1 MAPADLALLSRE
13 EIAAAFDPE
22 RAPQDWRN
30 DNARL
35 AIVSPPPRI
44 VAASPDML
52 AFFGADD
59 FDALEARLMQG
70 EGPSARRLRN
80 LAATLPVSAPSRL
93 ERMGFVL
100 DRRPTSVN
108 LRCARVS
115 GPGGATWLL
124 VSVPALGAASL
135 APPTPAD
142 VRDAPKPDE
151 PRLPDFGESP
161 PPKSR
166 FLWILD
172 QEGRF
177 GVAHPALAAAV
188 GANAPRRSETVETLL
203 RRVKLERGGELVRV
217 IAERQTFS
225 DIIVGWPLLGG
236 DRRRL
241 VALSAAPQFGRH
253 REFLGYRGFGV
264 LGEEVGAPRPREAAL
279 APERAE
285 EALSRETTLE
295 PSPTPGAAPFANGS
309 VAASEAASPAER
321 PFAPLAEAPAPQDDT
336 ASLMS
341 DSGPAFEDRAAAAG
355 LAGETPPHDEPR
367 AEPDGQVSELVETYL
382 EAAHAEHLEASPPR
396 EAPLAAD
403 GSESAPA
410 LPETG
415 EIAGR
420 ASAAEVIATHLE
432 TAHAEHLEASPPREA
447 PLAVDG
453 SEPAALPETGEIA
466 GRASAAEAIA
476 THLETA
482 HAEHLEAE
490 PPREASLAADG
501 SGSAA
506 LPETGQIEG
515 RGSAAEVIA
524 RHLETAHAEHLEA
537 PTLTD
542 AGEAGAAQADPP
554 QPDLTGR
561 TAASDAPPAPAE
573 RTAEIYVLRQ
583 PGPATALKIVP
594 IRPESVE
601 LSRSERDAF
610 REIAR
615 ALVGRPPSSR
625 DDRTGETDATN
636 PVASARG
643 LLDLAFG
650 PPVEPTAAKEGE
662 LAASGG
668 SDAEEVRRN
677 AGAVLDRLPIGVL
690 VARDARALYV
700 NRTLLD
706 LVGYR
711 DFAHFQASE
720 GLTAMFCGRDPQG
733 MTTEDAGAVP
743 IVRADGQTLSVD
755 GHAQAIGWDGSP
767 ATLIALRPSREA
779 ELQARLRAVEQEA
792 SMRNGAASDIQAM
805 LDRATDGAVTLDSA
819 GRILSLNHPAE
830 RLFGYDQNEI
840 AGESVLMLLAP
851 QSHPETTARLE
862 SLSRTGESEA
872 LLRPLQVVGRDRSG
886 APLALAMTLARIGPS
901 EAPHFCALV
910 RDLSRDREAERRL
923 IAARDAAEAASA
935 AKTDFLAQVSHE
947 IRTPLHAILGFAE
960 VMMEERFGPVGN
972 ERYKDYLKDI
982 HASGAHVM
990 SLADDL
996 LDLSKIE
1003 AGKLELSFAPVDAN
1017 GLIRECVS
1025 LMQPQAARERVIVRV
1040 SLYDRLPRV
1049 MVDERS
1055 LKQIMLNLMS
1065 NAVKFNEPGGQVIIS
1080 TAVDAAGQAVIRV
1093 RDTGVGM
1100 NETEVGLALAPFSQ
1114 VGRAHGKNGAGLG
1127 LPLTKALVEAN
1138 KAEFSIKSR
1147 REQGTLI
1154 EIAFPNVQAAQ

>member
-1 MAPADLALLSRE
+1 MAPADLALPRKE
-13 EIAAAFDPE
+13 AADQQW
-22 RAPQDWRN
+22 APQDWRS
-30 DNARL
+30 DNARA
-35 AIVSPPPRI
+35 AIVGPPARI
-44 VAASPDML
+44 VAASPAML
-52 AFFGADD
+52 ALFGADD
-59 FDALEARLMQG
+59 LDALEARLMRG
-70 EGPSARRLRN
+70 EGPSARRLRH
-80 LAATLPVSAPSRL
+80 LAATLPVGEPSRL
-93 ERMGFVL
+93 ERMSFVL

-108 LRCARVS
+108 LRCARAS
-115 GPGGATWLL
+115 APGGATWLL
-124 VSVPALGAASL
+124 VSVPALGAANL

-142 VRDAPKPDE
+142 VRDVLKPDE
-151 PRLPDFGESP
+151 PAPPDFSEAP
-161 PPKSR
+161 PSKSR
-166 FLWILD
+166 FLWTLD
-172 QEGRF
+172 DDGRF
-177 GVAHPALAAAV
+177 GAAHPALAAAV
-188 GANAPRRSETVETLL
+188 GANAPRRGETVETLL
-203 RRVKLERGGELVRV
+203 RRAKLECGVELVRAV
-217 IAERQTFS
+217 AERRTFS
-225 DIIVGWPLLGG
+225 DIIVGWPLVGG

-241 VALSAAPQFGRH
+241 IALSAAPLFGRH

-264 LGEEVGAPRPREAAL
+264 LGEEVDAPRPQEGAL
-279 APERAE
+279 GPEPAE
-285 EALSRETTLE
+285 EALLRETTALE
-295 PSPTPGAAPFANGS
+295 PSPPPGAAPPADGS
-309 VAASEAASPAER
+309 VAASETASPAER
-321 PFAPLAEAPAPQDDT
+321 PFAPLIEALAPRDDG
-336 ASLMS
+336 ASLTS
-341 DSGPAFEDRAAAAG
+341 NSGPPFEDSATAAE
-355 LAGETPPHDEPR
+355 LAGEASPHDEPR
-367 AEPDGQVSELVETYL
+367 AEPERQVSAAELVRTG
-382 EAAHAEHLEASPPR
+382 HLEALPPP
-396 EAPLAAD
+396 EASLAAD

-415 EIAGR
+415 VIEGA
-420 ASAAEVIATHLE
+420 ASAAQVIETRLE
-432 TAHAEHLEASPPREA
+432 TAPMDHFVAPPPPETSLEA
-447 PLAVDG
+447 DG
-453 SEPAALPETGEIA
+453 SEPAPALN
-466 GRASAAEAIA
+466 
-476 THLETA
+476 
-482 HAEHLEAE
+482 
-490 PPREASLAADG
+490 
-501 SGSAA
+501 
-506 LPETGQIEG
+506 
-515 RGSAAEVIA
+515 
-524 RHLETAHAEHLEA
+524 
-537 PTLTD
+537 D
-542 AGEAGAAQADPP
+542 AGEAGVAQARPP
-554 QPDLTGR
+554 KPDLAGR

-583 PGPATALKIVP
+583 LGSTMASKIVP

-625 DDRTGETDATN
+625 DERTGEVN
-636 PVASARG
+636 PVASARD

-650 PPVEPTAAKEGE
+650 SPVEPMAAKEGE
-662 LAASGG
+662 LPAPGG
-668 SDAEEVRRN
+668 GGAEEFRRN
-677 AGAVLDRLPIGVL
+677 ADAVLDRLPIGVL

-720 GLTAMFCGRDPQG
+720 GLTAMFRGRDPQG
-733 MTTEDAGAVP
+733 MTTEGAGAVP

-755 GHAQAIGWDGSP
+755 GHAQAIAWDGAP
-767 ATLIALRPSREA
+767 ATLIALRRSPEA

-792 SMRNGAASDIQAM
+792 SMRNGAASDLQAM
-805 LDRATDGAVTLDSA
+805 LDHATDGAVTLDSA
-819 GRILSLNHPAE
+819 GRILSLNPSAE
-830 RLFGYDQNEI
+830 RLFGYQGNEI
-840 AGESVLMLLAP
+840 AGDSLLLLLAP

-862 SLSRTGESEA
+862 SLSRAGESEA

-886 APLALAMTLARIGPS
+886 APLALAMTLARIGPN

-910 RDLSRDREAERRL
+910 RDLSREREAERRL
-923 IAARDAAEAASA
+923 IAARNAAEAASA
-935 AKTDFLAQVSHE
+935 AKTEFLAQVSHE

-960 VMMEERFGPVGN
+960 VMMEERFGPMGN

-1003 AGKLELSFAPVDAN
+1003 AGKLELIFAPVDAN
-1017 GLIRECVS
+1017 GVIRDCVS
-1025 LMQPQAARERVIVRV
+1025 LMQPQAARERVIMRV

-1100 NETEVGLALAPFSQ
+1100 NETEVGLALAPFGQ
-1114 VGRAHGKNGAGLG
+1114 VGRANGKNGAGLG

>member
-13 EIAAAFDPE
+13 EVAGAFDPE

-30 DNARL
+30 DTARL
-35 AIVSPPPRI
+35 AIVSPPARI
-44 VAASPDML
+44 VAASPAML
-52 AFFGADD
+52 ALFGADD

-70 EGPSARRLRN
+70 EGPSARRLRH
-80 LAATLPVSAPSRL
+80 LAATLPVGEPSRL

-115 GPGGATWLL
+115 APGGATWLL

-151 PRLPDFGESP
+151 PPLPDFGESP

-166 FLWILD
+166 FLWVLD

-177 GVAHPALAAAV
+177 GAAHPALAAAV
-188 GANAPRRSETVETLL
+188 GANAPRRGETVETLL
-203 RRVKLERGGELVRV
+203 RRAKLERGGELVRV
-217 IAERQTFS
+217 TAERQTFS
-225 DIIVGWPLLGG
+225 DIMVGWPLLGG

-264 LGEEVGAPRPREAAL
+264 LGEEVDAPRPQEADL
-279 APERAE
+279 TPEPAE
-285 EALSRETTLE
+285 EALPRETTTLE
-295 PSPTPGAAPFANGS
+295 PSPTPGAAPPADGS
-309 VAASEAASPAER
+309 VAASEAASPAEQPIAR
-321 PFAPLAEAPAPQDDT
+321 LAEAPALQDEG
-336 ASLMS
+336 ASLAS
-341 DSGPAFEDRAAAAG
+341 DSGPPFEDGAAAAG

-367 AEPDGQVSELVETYL
+367 AEPDGQVSGLVE
-382 EAAHAEHLEASPPR
+382 
-396 EAPLAAD
+396 
-403 GSESAPA
+403 
-410 LPETG
+410 
-415 EIAGR
+415 
-420 ASAAEVIATHLE
+420 
-432 TAHAEHLEASPPREA
+432 
-447 PLAVDG
+447 
-453 SEPAALPETGEIA
+453 
-466 GRASAAEAIA
+466 

-501 SGSAA
+501 SESAPA
-506 LPETGQIEG
+506 LPETGEIAG
-515 RGSAAEVIA
+515 PANAAEVIA
-524 RHLETAHAEHLEA
+524 THLETAHAEHLEA
-537 PTLTD
+537 SPPREASLAADGSEPAPALPETGEIAGRANAAEVIATYLETAPTEHLEAEPPREASLAADGSEPAPALSD

-625 DDRTGETDATN
+625 DDRTGEADAAN
-636 PVASARG
+636 PVASARD

-650 PPVEPTAAKEGE
+650 PPIEPAAAKEGE
-662 LAASGG
+662 LAPPGG
-668 SDAEEVRRN
+668 AAAEEVRRN

-720 GLTAMFCGRDPQG
+720 GLTAMFCGRDPQA

-755 GHAQAIGWDGSP
+755 GHAQAIGWDGAP

-779 ELQARLRAVEQEA
+779 DLQARLRAVEQEA

-886 APLALAMTLARIGPS
+886 APLALALTLARIGPS

-1025 LMQPQAARERVIVRV
+1025 LMQPQAARERVIMRV

-1114 VGRAHGKNGAGLG
+1114 VGRANGKNGAGLG